1 MATSIAYV
9 TLGNVQGHPGGND
22 VAPEDIQQ
30 KGVWLNAC
38 YVTVSPGN
46 NTGLSGSVVVPFNYG
61 DDMQAVLEAVAELV
75 IEAVEK
81 ETNVAP
87 RVRILAS
94 VGGET

>member
-1 MATSIAYV
+1 MANSIAYV
-9 TLGNVQGHPGGND
+9 TLGSVQGHPGGND
-22 VAPEDIQQ
+22 TAPEDVQQ
-30 KGVWLNAC
+30 KGVWVNAC

-61 DDMQAVLEAVAELV
+61 DDMDAVLEAITALV

-81 ETNVAP
+81 ETKVAP

-94 VGGET
+94 TS